1 MYWKYPLPV
10 FAFFDPVFHDRQRRH
25 ALYRAHA
32 FTITNNNDTLAIVL
46 SDGRE
51 LLLRLGQINW
61 LSWLYE
67 ATTEQRVDWSL
78 EPDGF
83 AVYWK
88 ALDDGIEID
97 HVLSLHP
104 IDH

>member
-1 MYWKYPLPV
+1 MNTSHDKTVQHVAATRIY
-10 FAFFDPVFHDRQRRH
+10 FD
-25 ALYRAHA
+25 
-32 FTITNNNDTLAIVL
+32 NDTLAIVL

-51 LLLRLGQINW
+51 LLLHLGQINW

-67 ATTEQRVDWSL
+67 ATPEQRVDWSL
-78 EPDGF
+78 EPNGF
-83 AVYWK
+83 ALYWK

-97 HVLSLHP
+97 HVQSLHP